1 MSSIRPM
8 NGLTRYAPAFADA
21 GLDDAG
27 LAAELDQSR
36 FLLRLRPLKLRVQGP
51 LLEAHGFSPDADG
64 LAAMERAVAAH
75 MARSPEVAARAKARA
90 ACPHA
95 RRRGGSGI

>member
-1 MSSIRPM
+1 MR
-8 NGLTRYAPAFADA
+8 
-21 GLDDAG
+21 

-75 MARSPEVAARAKARA
+75 MARSPEVAARAKALLIA
-90 ACPHA
+90 LMGDIWDEQVYGQHVH
-95 RRRGGSGI
+95 